1 MKVQRGI
8 NHDDS
13 WQVSSTAYDVR
24 VLKLF
29 APGLVVY
36 CTCFKLSVLLRLLHV
51 CHSNVASNPLGICQG
66 HFIVY
71 AVVIT
76 KKKKKKT
83 KEKRSNRLVRSVAN
97 SDIYFAKLLKSYD
110 NHDCRKRNSKLFSQ
124 FGTCC
129 FVG

>member
-8 NHDDS
+8 SHDDS

-29 APGLVVY
+29 APGLVY
-36 CTCFKLSVLLRLLHV
+36 CTCFKLIHLRLL

-76 KKKKKKT
+76 KKKKK
-83 KEKRSNRLVRSVAN
+83 
-97 SDIYFAKLLKSYD
+97 
-110 NHDCRKRNSKLFSQ
+110 RKRKKNVE
-124 FGTCC
+124 TDW
-129 FVG
+129 